1 MKHLHSLTLLTCAL
15 ILISMIENKHRNKHH
30 RVKKVPFNAADL
42 AMEYYQQNTVN
53 NVISNHLNQS
63 PIDADP
69 SNFQILNGKTK
80 ENDPL
85 MKTGIMDP
93 RFPEAY
99 YPHYDPSLHP
109 KKQEKMKHYKP
120 RPAIYEKDQKAYYR
134 STENTD
140 MINSSIP
147 KELKSVKITLGDL
160 SDKDPSKASKEK
172 IEEMQKQLSNLNN
185 FIPLPKNMLKRDK
198 GRRAYYPD
206 PNAYYDPTK
215 SDTEEQ
221 KRYLQNSIISMRKNL
236 DVMEKNGGKIP
247 LPFQIEQ
254 TKGKIYVENRRNYQA
269 ESYNKHI
276 ANMLEDETPK
286 KKQFESQTPKAKKIP
301 VNSKNSESYY
311 KAPKI
316 KAAKVQTEKEH
327 RKISTLKGG
336 ISFSTISSNFDSNEK
351 KEKMDD
357 KKVFKDEM
365 LSASNFDKN
374 SKVQPKKIT
383 QFPVSRDQKMSYSKP
398 KMVSSVKGNDP
409 WDASSN
415 QKSERVTIIDKNEK
429 KNNKKAEKTKKTEK
443 PKAKKA
449 KKSNKKEV
457 KKNEKKVEKKAEKKP
472 EKKLDEK
479 KEEKPK
485 RKEKKVQKVR
495 EAKEEENLNKK
506 DNKKEEPKRKE
517 KKVQKVE
524 AKKVEKKEVKKL
536 DEKKEEK
543 PKRKEKKV
551 QKVKKVEAKE
561 VKKLDEK
568 KEEKP
573 KRKEKKVQK
582 VEAKKVEKLDVKK
595 EEKPK
600 RKEKK
605 AKKVIV
611 KNDAMEDKKD
621 QRSKEE
627 ENKKEKKL
635 EKPARKTP
643 NTQGLKTEK
652 VKIIHR
658 KKQLFRKDYDFE

>member
-1 MKHLHSLTLLTCAL
+1 MG
-15 ILISMIENKHRNKHH
+15 MIENKHRNKHH

-63 PIDADP
+63 PVDADP

-85 MKTGIMDP
+85 MKTGVKDP

-247 LPFQIEQ
+247 LPFQIKQ

-357 KKVFKDEM
+357 KKIFKDEM

-415 QKSERVTIIDKNEK
+415 QKSERVTIIDKNENMEK
-429 KNNKKAEKTKKTEK
+429 KNNKKAEKSKKTENLK
-443 PKAKKA
+443 QKKQRKVTR
-449 KKSNKKEV
+449 KKLKKM
-457 KKNEKKVEKKAEKKP
+457 KKRLEKKAEKKP
-472 EKKLDEK
+472 EK
-479 KEEKPK
+479 
-485 RKEKKVQKVR
+485 
-495 EAKEEENLNKK
+495 A
-506 DNKKEEPKRKE
+506 
-517 KKVQKVE
+517 
-524 AKKVEKKEVKKL
+524 
-536 DEKKEEK
+536 
-543 PKRKEKKV
+543 
-551 QKVKKVEAKE
+551 
-561 VKKLDEK
+561 
-568 KEEKP
+568 
-573 KRKEKKVQK
+573 
-582 VEAKKVEKLDVKK
+582 
-595 EEKPK
+595 
-600 RKEKK
+600 
-605 AKKVIV
+605 
-611 KNDAMEDKKD
+611 
-621 QRSKEE
+621 
-627 ENKKEKKL
+627 KKEKKL
-635 EKPARKTP
+635 VEKK
-643 NTQGLKTEK
+643 
-652 VKIIHR
+652 
-658 KKQLFRKDYDFE
+658 

>member
-1 MKHLHSLTLLTCAL
+1 
-15 ILISMIENKHRNKHH
+15 MIENKHRNKHH

-415 QKSERVTIIDKNEK
+415 QKSERVTIIDKNENMEK
-429 KNNKKAEKTKKTEK
+429 KNNKKAEKSKKTEK

-472 EKKLDEK
+472 EKVKKEKKLVEK

-485 RKEKKVQKVR
+485 RKEKKVR

-506 DNKKEEPKRKE
+506 N
-517 KKVQKVE
+517 
-524 AKKVEKKEVKKL
+524 
-536 DEKKEEK
+536 
-543 PKRKEKKV
+543 
-551 QKVKKVEAKE
+551 
-561 VKKLDEK
+561 K

>member
-472 EKKLDEK
+472 EKVKKEKKLVEK

-485 RKEKKVQKVR
+485 RKEKKVR

-506 DNKKEEPKRKE
+506 N
-517 KKVQKVE
+517 
-524 AKKVEKKEVKKL
+524 
-536 DEKKEEK
+536 
-543 PKRKEKKV
+543 
-551 QKVKKVEAKE
+551 
-561 VKKLDEK
+561 K

>member
-1 MKHLHSLTLLTCAL
+1 
-15 ILISMIENKHRNKHH
+15 
-30 RVKKVPFNAADL
+30 
-42 AMEYYQQNTVN
+42 
-53 NVISNHLNQS
+53 
-63 PIDADP
+63 
-69 SNFQILNGKTK
+69 
-80 ENDPL
+80 
-85 MKTGIMDP
+85 
-93 RFPEAY
+93 
-99 YPHYDPSLHP
+99 
-109 KKQEKMKHYKP
+109 MKHYKP

-221 KRYLQNSIISMRKNL
+221 KRYLQNSIITMRKNL

-269 ESYNKHI
+269 ESYNRHI
-276 ANMLEDETPK
+276 SNMLEDETPK

-415 QKSERVTIIDKNEK
+415 QKSERVTIIDKNENMEK
-429 KNNKKAEKTKKTEK
+429 KNNKKAEKSKKTEK

-457 KKNEKKVEKKAEKKP
+457 KKNEKKVEKKTEKKP
-472 EKKLDEK
+472 EKVKKEKKLVEK

-506 DNKKEEPKRKE
+506 N
-517 KKVQKVE
+517 
-524 AKKVEKKEVKKL
+524 
-536 DEKKEEK
+536 
-543 PKRKEKKV
+543 
-551 QKVKKVEAKE
+551 
-561 VKKLDEK
+561 K

-611 KNDAMEDKKD
+611 KNDALEDKKD
-621 QRSKEE
+621 QRSEE
-627 ENKKEKKL
+627 EQNKKEKKL